1 MCVIHSLESDS
12 DSGVKIFLQN
22 VFPFISLWGKERNEY
37 VVYFLDYDKF
47 QNLSLD
53 LEALY

>member
-1 MCVIHSLESDS
+1 MCVIHRLESGSEHD
-12 DSGVKIFLQN
+12 VKIFLQN
-22 VFPFISLWGKERNEY
+22 IFPLQACKEKESEY

-47 QNLSLD
+47 QNLTSY